1 MSYDHKITDL
11 KFHLKGLIN
20 QEVCADLINFF
31 EDKKHMA
38 IPESSYKFYEDEKA
52 NDKKE
57 DNSHFLN
64 ISQLRN
70 EKDFEEPYEIIL
82 KYIRIVLT
90 NHEIY
95 VRNNFCPN
103 YQNIHMTHT
112 KNIRIL
118 KYDVGHCIKDHTD
131 VSGSTRGSLTINL
144 NEDYEGGEFR
154 FFGGRVKLSLSRGEA
169 MLFPGEPIWIHGTE
183 PITKG
188 TRYAINCFLQ
198 QGE

>member
-1 MSYDHKITDL
+1 MSYDHKIIDQ
-11 KFHLKGLIN
+11 KFHLKGLIDSKICDELIDFYKGKEHMTILEN
-20 QEVCADLINFF
+20 SWKFNKDRRLNAQEYDNFKVL
-31 EDKKHMA
+31 D
-38 IPESSYKFYEDEKA
+38 
-52 NDKKE
+52 
-57 DNSHFLN
+57 
-64 ISQLRN
+64 ISKLRK
-70 EKDFEEPYEIIL
+70 EKDFEEIYKIIL

-118 KYDVGHCIKDHTD
+118 KYDVGHRIKDHTD